1 MLANR
6 GQITTELNKNSAN
19 QEDFSIMSQAIWES
33 TNFDQFWQHV
43 PTLAQVNYEMLT
55 LPEVFRVTLSELN
68 SLHGNKLPIE
78 CFDKKSHD
86 QYTIATDAYSFPH
99 LLALK
104 KQPLYAPSNG
114 DRTGWIYIY
123 SNIAEIG
130 IGRYEEG
137 FLWWKSISYKSRL
150 KIGRTERHLFV
161 RLKEQVDKAATALAR
176 KPVILGA
183 FWSPQVVS
191 DERIIHQRLS
201 KFRANDA
208 GGTEWFECPS
218 VFALEVVRTVLLES
232 RQKARDSQT
241 LKSVTVS

>member
-19 QEDFSIMSQAIWES
+19 QEDFSIMSQAIWQL

-43 PTLAQVNYEMLT
+43 PTLTQANYEMLT
-55 LPEVFRVTLSELN
+55 LPEVFRITLSELD
-68 SLHGNKLPIE
+68 SVYGNRLPIE
-78 CFDKKSHD
+78 WFDKKSHD
-86 QYTIATDAYSFPH
+86 QYTIATDAYSFPR

-104 KQPLYAPSNG
+104 NQPLYGRSKG
-114 DRTGWIYIY
+114 DGTGWIYIY

-137 FLWWKSISYKSRL
+137 FLWWKSINYKSRL
-150 KIGRTERHLFV
+150 KIGRTERHV
-161 RLKEQVDKAATALAR
+161 VIRLKEQAADAATVLGR

-183 FWSPQVVS
+183 FWSPKVVS
-191 DERIIHQRLS
+191 DERAIHQRLS
-201 KFRANDA
+201 TFRANDA
-208 GGTEWFECPS
+208 GGTEWFECRS
-218 VFALEVVRTVLLES
+218 VFALEAVRTVVLES

-241 LKSVTVS
+241 LESVMAS